1 MRADFLLL
9 KDWHDGEAGVVS
21 GESGESCE
29 GVVKDDG
36 EAGVVKDDKDAGVV
50 KDVKRVWRTI
60 ESDKDAGVVS
70 GESEVVKDGAL
81 KKNLV
86 GCSLVGCS
94 HPWPTTSCEC
104 PTLILVGFQLRKDM
118 T

>member
-81 KKNLV
+81 KKTWW
-86 GCSLVGCS
+86 GA
-94 HPWPTTSCEC
+94 PTHH
-104 PTLILVGFQLRKDM
+104 
-118 T
+118 